1 MRAFCKIA
9 SFLISFLS
17 SFFIFHSLS
26 LAYTFSVVSG
36 NLPPGLNLSTDGV
49 ISGIPTKAGTYTF
62 KVKVT
67 DSASNE
73 AFKDFTLTVKEQDVQ
88 PPSKPSN
95 FTATPGDGQIK
106 LSWINPEDEDL
117 VGILVLYKNNTYP
130 IDYNDDDAILLDNI
144 INVTPGAEVSILHLG
159 LQNCN
164 QYYYAAFAY
173 DEAGNYSQAAKAM
186 ATPGSNCNVSEVK
199 PMPWLYLLLGE

>member
-1 MRAFCKIA
+1 MRAFCKIV

-36 NLPPGLNLSTDGV
+36 NLPPGLNLSTDSV
-49 ISGIPTKAGTYTF
+49 ISGIPTKASTYTF

-95 FTATPGDGQIK
+95 FTAC
-106 LSWINPEDEDL
+106 L
-117 VGILVLYKNNTYP
+117 LYTSP
-130 IDYNDDDAILLDNI
+130 SPRD
-144 INVTPGAEVSILHLG
+144 
-159 LQNCN
+159 
-164 QYYYAAFAY
+164 
-173 DEAGNYSQAAKAM
+173 
-186 ATPGSNCNVSEVK
+186 
-199 PMPWLYLLLGE
+199 